1 MFQGGT
7 CPQGERFGGALSL
20 PVEEGLVYG
29 VLPSP
34 LVCWPGGAF
43 CLLVLLPQ
51 VSPGRGTA
59 PCPTLPTSAHCSPPP
74 PAHMDSEAEGRSCAS
89 AGGHPSSMARGPASP
104 PPSPETPSP
113 TPLSPDLPS
122 LDPARCDLLGS
133 RLERE

>member
-1 MFQGGT
+1 MVFSQAPW
-7 CPQGERFGGALSL
+7 CA
-20 PVEEGLVYG
+20 GLG
-29 VLPSP
+29 VPSA
-34 LVCWPGGAF
+34 CWF
-43 CLLVLLPQ
+43 
-51 VSPGRGTA
+51 
-59 PCPTLPTSAHCSPPP
+59 CSPRSLLGGGQPHVPRCQPLLTVLRPP